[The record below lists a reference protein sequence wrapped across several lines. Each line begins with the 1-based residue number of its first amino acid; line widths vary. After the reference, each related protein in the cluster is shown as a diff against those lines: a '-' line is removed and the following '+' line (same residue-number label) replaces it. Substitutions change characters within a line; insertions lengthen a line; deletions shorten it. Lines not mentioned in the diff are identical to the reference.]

1 MPFLNLWSNF
11 FHLSHK
17 VSTLNCQITLVCFSI
32 HSSVYHSKYSTN
44 FAVCNYNISQI
55 KRIIEDIIAKRL
67 GNIHVI
73 QIAQRC
79 HLKLSIRFKNIS
91 HDYVYKTFS
100 NVLMRKDFIKICYT
114 NFRIGWYENYSII
127 CSETNICQ
135 ICVGWLHGATWLYTS
150 IHVIFVK
157 CL

>member
-1 MPFLNLWSNF
+1 MPSLNLWSNF

-55 KRIIEDIIAKRL
+55 KGIIEDIISKRL
-67 GNIHVI
+67 GNIHII

-79 HLKLSIRFKNIS
+79 HLKLFLRFINIS
-91 HDYVYKTFS
+91 QDYLYNIYAQRIS
-100 NVLMRKDFIKICYT
+100 KICYT
-114 NFRIGWYENYSII
+114 NFRISWYENYSII
-127 CSETNICQ
+127 CSETNILSDLCWVASWSYV
-135 ICVGWLHGATWLYTS
+135 I
-150 IHVIFVK
+150 IH
-157 CL
+157 

>member
-55 KRIIEDIIAKRL
+55 KRIIEDIISKRL

-91 HDYVYKTFS
+91 HDYVYKTFFKCLIVS
-100 NVLMRKDFIKICYT
+100 MRKDFIKICYT

-127 CSETNICQ
+127 CSETNILSDLCWVASWSYV
-135 ICVGWLHGATWLYTS
+135 I
-150 IHVIFVK
+150 IH
-157 CL
+157 

>member
-17 VSTLNCQITLVCFSI
+17 VSTLNCQITLDCFSI

-55 KRIIEDIIAKRL
+55 KGIIEDIISKRL
-67 GNIHVI
+67 GNIHII

-100 NVLMRKDFIKICYT
+100 NVLLYLRYAQRLLKICST
-114 NFRIGWYENYSII
+114 NFRISWYENYSII
-127 CSETNICQ
+127 CSETNILSDLCWVASWSYV
-135 ICVGWLHGATWLYTS
+135 I
-150 IHVIFVK
+150 IH
-157 CL
+157 

>member
-55 KRIIEDIIAKRL
+55 KGIIEDIISKRL
-67 GNIHVI
+67 GNIHII

-79 HLKLSIRFKNIS
+79 HLKLFIRFINIS
-91 HDYVYKTFS
+91 QDYSYEV
-100 NVLMRKDFIKICYT
+100 KISYT
-114 NFRIGWYENYSII
+114 NFRISWYENYSII
-127 CSETNICQ
+127 CSETNILSDLCWVASWSYV
-135 ICVGWLHGATWLYTS
+135 I
-150 IHVIFVK
+150 IH
-157 CL
+157 

>member
-55 KRIIEDIIAKRL
+55 KGIIDDIISKRL
-67 GNIHVI
+67 GNVYII

-79 HLKLSIRFKNIS
+79 HLKLFIRCINNALGLLKIS
-91 HDYVYKTFS
+91 
-100 NVLMRKDFIKICYT
+100 YT
-114 NFRIGWYENYSII
+114 NFRISWYENYSII
-127 CSETNICQ
+127 CSETNILSDLCWVASWSYV
-135 ICVGWLHGATWLYTS
+135 I
-150 IHVIFVK
+150 IH
-157 CL
+157 